1 MHVRCVFVVC
11 LAPKMIDLGG
21 FLLTEANMAVSTKS
35 RQVVLI
41 RSPFGAVPMPR
52 KYVPLLRAGSIVL
65 FVLSVIA
72 VWQLI
77 VVIGRYPSFILPT
90 PREVWDELISMLP
103 TASFW
108 GHVAATLIAV
118 LGGLFIGASLAILL
132 GYFIAK
138 SPLVNSLV
146 SPLVVASQAIPIV
159 AIAPL
164 LAIWFGY
171 GITPKIVTSLLIV
184 FFPVLVSVVAGI
196 RSVEPNLRDLMRS
209 RQATHW
215 QMFTKL
221 EVPSALPMVL
231 SGLKVGATLAV
242 IGAIV
247 GEFVNSDRG
256 LGFLIKQGNG
266 EYNTARTFAALIV
279 LMIMA
284 LLMYGSVA
292 LLERKWLAW
301 RK

>member
-1 MHVRCVFVVC
+1 
-11 LAPKMIDLGG
+11 
-21 FLLTEANMAVSTKS
+21 MAISSKS
-35 RQVVLI
+35 RQMIVI
-41 RSPFGAVPMPR
+41 RCPLGNVRIPG
-52 KYVPLLRAGSIVL
+52 KLLPLLRAGSVAL
-65 FVLSVIA
+65 FILSVIA
-72 VWQLI
+72 AWQIIVW
-77 VVIGRYPSFILPT
+77 IGHYSSFILPA
-90 PREVWDELISMLP
+90 PRDVWDELMRLLP
-103 TASFW
+103 TLTFW
-108 GHVAATLIAV
+108 SHVATTLIEV
-118 LGGLFIGASLAILL
+118 LSGLFIGASLAIVL

-138 SPLVNSLV
+138 SPVVNSLV
-146 SPLVVASQAIPIV
+146 SPLIVASQAIPIV

-184 FFPVLVSVVAGI
+184 FFPILVNVVAGI

-209 RQATHW
+209 LQATRW
-215 QMFTKL
+215 QMFIKL
-221 EVPSALPMVL
+221 ETPSALPMVL

-279 LMIMA
+279 LIVMA
-284 LLMYGSVA
+284 LIMYGSVA
-292 LLERKWLAW
+292 LLERKQLAW

>member
-1 MHVRCVFVVC
+1 
-11 LAPKMIDLGG
+11 
-21 FLLTEANMAVSTKS
+21 MAVSTRS
-35 RQVVLI
+35 RQTTLI
-41 RSPFGAVPMPR
+41 RSPLGEVRISR
-52 KYVPLLRAGSIVL
+52 KYVPLLRAAGIVL
-65 FVLSVIA
+65 FVVSVIA
-72 VWQLI
+72 AWQI
-77 VVIGRYPSFILPT
+77 IIMIGRYPSFILPT
-90 PREVWDELISMLP
+90 PRAVWDELLGLLP

-118 LGGLFIGASLAILL
+118 LGGLFIGASLAIVL
-132 GYFIAK
+132 GYGIAK
-138 SPLVNSLV
+138 SAALNSLV

-171 GITPKIVTSLLIV
+171 GITPKIVTSMLIV
-184 FFPVLVSVVAGI
+184 FFPILVSVVAGI

-209 RQATHW
+209 LQADRW
-215 QMFTKL
+215 QTFTKL

-266 EYNTARTFAALIV
+266 EYNTARTFAALIALIV
-279 LMIMA
+279 MA

>member
-1 MHVRCVFVVC
+1 V
-11 LAPKMIDLGG
+11 
-21 FLLTEANMAVSTKS
+21 
-35 RQVVLI
+35 
-41 RSPFGAVPMPR
+41 
-52 KYVPLLRAGSIVL
+52 
-65 FVLSVIA
+65 
-72 VWQLI
+72 
-77 VVIGRYPSFILPT
+77 
-90 PREVWDELISMLP
+90 
-103 TASFW
+103 
-108 GHVAATLIAV
+108 
-118 LGGLFIGASLAILL
+118 
-132 GYFIAK
+132 
-138 SPLVNSLV
+138 VNSLV

-184 FFPVLVSVVAGI
+184 FFPILVSVVAGI

-209 RQATHW
+209 LQANRW
-215 QMFTKL
+215 QMFAKL

-242 IGAIV
+242 IGAVV
-247 GEFVNSDRG
+247 GELVNSDRG

-266 EYNTARTFAALIV
+266 EYNTARTFAALIALIV
-279 LMIMA
+279 MA

>member
-1 MHVRCVFVVC
+1 
-11 LAPKMIDLGG
+11 
-21 FLLTEANMAVSTKS
+21 MAVSTKS

-41 RSPFGAVPMPR
+41 HCPFGNVSLPR
-52 KYVPLLRAGSIVL
+52 RYVPLLRAGSVVL
-65 FVLSVIA
+65 LLLGVIA
-72 VWQLI
+72 AWQLI
-77 VVIGRYPSFILPT
+77 VMVGRYPSFILPT
-90 PREVWDELISMLP
+90 PREVWEELISMLP

-118 LGGLFIGASLAILL
+118 LGGLFVGASLAILL
-132 GYFIAK
+132 GYCIAK

-171 GITPKIVTSLLIV
+171 GITPKIVTSLMIV
-184 FFPVLVSVVAGI
+184 FFPILVSVVAGI

-209 RQATHW
+209 LQANHW

-279 LMIMA
+279 LVIMA

>member
-1 MHVRCVFVVC
+1 VVC

-21 FLLTEANMAVSTKS
+21 FLSTEANMAVSTKS
-35 RQVVLI
+35 RRVVLI
-41 RSPFGAVPMPR
+41 HSPFGKVRMPR
-52 KYVPLLRAGSIVL
+52 KYVPLLRAGAIVL
-65 FVLSVIA
+65 LALSVIA
-72 VWQLI
+72 AWQLI
-77 VVIGRYPSFILPT
+77 VVIGRYPSFILPA
-90 PREVWDELISMLP
+90 PREVWDELISILP

-108 GHVAATLIAV
+108 GHVAATLTEV

-132 GYFIAK
+132 GYCIAK

-184 FFPVLVSVVAGI
+184 FFPILVSVVAGI
-196 RSVEPNLRDLMRS
+196 RTVEPNLRDLMRNL
-209 RQATHW
+209 QANHW

-231 SGLKVGATLAV
+231 SGFKVGATLAV

-284 LLMYGSVA
+284 LLLYGSVA
-292 LLERKWLAW
+292 WLEQKWLAW
-301 RK
+301 R

>member
-1 MHVRCVFVVC
+1 
-11 LAPKMIDLGG
+11 
-21 FLLTEANMAVSTKS
+21 MAVSSKS
-35 RQVVLI
+35 RPMLMI
-41 RSPFGAVPMPR
+41 RSPFGVVRVPR
-52 KYVPLLRAGSIVL
+52 KLMPLFRVGAIGL

-72 VWQLI
+72 AWQLI
-77 VVIGRYPSFILPT
+77 ILIGHYPPFILPA
-90 PREVWDELISMLP
+90 PRDVAVELLAMLP
-103 TASFW
+103 TPSFW
-108 GHVAATLIAV
+108 GHVATTLVEV
-118 LGGLFIGASLAILL
+118 LGGLAIGAALAIVL

-138 SPLVNSLV
+138 SSLVNSLV

-164 LAIWFGY
+164 LAMWFGY
-171 GITPKIVTSLLIV
+171 GLTPKVVISVLIV
-184 FFPVLVSVVAGI
+184 FFPILISVVAGI

-209 RQATHW
+209 LQATRW

-221 EVPSALPMVL
+221 EAPAALPMVL

-266 EYNTARTFAALIV
+266 EYNTTRTFAALIV
-279 LMIMA
+279 LIVMA
-284 LLMYGSVA
+284 LIMYGSVA
-292 LLERKWLAW
+292 LVERKWLAW
-301 RK
+301 RR

>member
-1 MHVRCVFVVC
+1 
-11 LAPKMIDLGG
+11 
-21 FLLTEANMAVSTKS
+21 
-35 RQVVLI
+35 
-41 RSPFGAVPMPR
+41 MPR

-65 FVLSVIA
+65 CVLCVIV

-77 VVIGRYPSFILPT
+77 VMIGQYPSFILPT
-90 PREVWDELISMLP
+90 PREVWDELISILP

-118 LGGLFIGASLAILL
+118 LGGLLIGAALAILL
-132 GYFIAK
+132 GYCIAK

-184 FFPVLVSVVAGI
+184 FFPILVSVVAGI

-209 RQATHW
+209 LQADHW
-215 QMFTKL
+215 QTFTKL

-266 EYNTARTFAALIV
+266 EYNTARTFAALIALV
-279 LMIMA
+279 VMA

>member
-1 MHVRCVFVVC
+1 M
-11 LAPKMIDLGG
+11 
-21 FLLTEANMAVSTKS
+21 
-35 RQVVLI
+35 I
-41 RSPFGAVPMPR
+41 RSPFGDVPMPR

-65 FVLSVIA
+65 FVCSVIVA
-72 VWQLI
+72 WQLI
-77 VVIGRYPSFILPT
+77 VTIGQYPSFILPT
-90 PREVWDELISMLP
+90 PGEVWEELISILP

-118 LGGLFIGASLAILL
+118 LGGLFIGAALAIVL

-138 SPLVNSLV
+138 SAVVNSLV

-171 GITPKIVTSLLIV
+171 GLTPKIVTSLLIV
-184 FFPVLVSVVAGI
+184 FFPILVSVVAGI

-209 RQATHW
+209 LQANRW
-215 QMFTKL
+215 QTFTKL
-221 EVPSALPMVL
+221 EVPSALPLVL
-231 SGLKVGATLAV
+231 SGFKVGATLAV

-266 EYNTARTFAALIV
+266 EYNTARTFAALIALIV
-279 LMIMA
+279 MA

>member
-1 MHVRCVFVVC
+1 VR
-11 LAPKMIDLGG
+11 L
-21 FLLTEANMAVSTKS
+21 
-35 RQVVLI
+35 
-41 RSPFGAVPMPR
+41 PR
-52 KYVPLLRAGSIVL
+52 RYLPLLRAGALVL

-72 VWQLI
+72 AWQLI
-77 VVIGRYPSFILPT
+77 VTIGQYPSFILPA
-90 PREVWDELISMLP
+90 PREVWDELVRILP

-108 GHVAATLIAV
+108 GHVGATLIAV
-118 LGGLFIGASLAILL
+118 LGGLCLGASLAIVL
-132 GYFIAK
+132 GYCIAK
-138 SPLVNSLV
+138 SPVVNSMA

-184 FFPVLVSVVAGI
+184 FFPILVSVVAGI
-196 RSVEPNLRDLMRS
+196 QAVEPNLRDLMRS
-209 RQATHW
+209 LQADRW
-215 QMFTKL
+215 QTFTKL

-266 EYNTARTFAALIV
+266 EYNTARTFAALIALIV
-279 LMIMA
+279 MA

>member
-1 MHVRCVFVVC
+1 
-11 LAPKMIDLGG
+11 
-21 FLLTEANMAVSTKS
+21 MAVSTKS

-41 RSPFGAVPMPR
+41 HGPFGNVSLPR
-52 KYVPLLRAGSIVL
+52 RDVPLLRAGSIML
-65 FVLSVIA
+65 LLLGGIA

-77 VVIGRYPSFILPT
+77 VMVGRYPSFILPT
-90 PREVWDELISMLP
+90 PREVWDELISILP

-108 GHVAATLIAV
+108 GHVAATLIEV
-118 LGGLFIGASLAILL
+118 LGGLFLGASLAILL
-132 GYFIAK
+132 GYGIAK
-138 SPLVNSLV
+138 SPLVNSLA
-146 SPLVVASQAIPIV
+146 SPLIVASQAIPIV

-184 FFPVLVSVVAGI
+184 FFPILVSVVGGLRA
-196 RSVEPNLRDLMRS
+196 VEPNLRDLMRS
-209 RQATHW
+209 LQANRW

-231 SGLKVGATLAV
+231 SGFKVGATLAV

-292 LLERKWLAW
+292 VFERKWLAW

>member
-1 MHVRCVFVVC
+1 
-11 LAPKMIDLGG
+11 
-21 FLLTEANMAVSTKS
+21 
-35 RQVVLI
+35 
-41 RSPFGAVPMPR
+41 
-52 KYVPLLRAGSIVL
+52 
-65 FVLSVIA
+65 
-72 VWQLI
+72 
-77 VVIGRYPSFILPT
+77 
-90 PREVWDELISMLP
+90 
-103 TASFW
+103 
-108 GHVAATLIAV
+108 
-118 LGGLFIGASLAILL
+118 L

-146 SPLVVASQAIPIV
+146 SLLVAPRKRSPLWPSRRCWRSGSAASRR
-159 AIAPL
+159 
-164 LAIWFGY
+164 
-171 GITPKIVTSLLIV
+171 VTSLLIV
-184 FFPVLVSVVAGI
+184 FFPILVSVVAGI

-209 RQATHW
+209 LQANRR

-221 EVPSALPMVL
+221 EVPSALPMLL

-266 EYNTARTFAALIV
+266 EYNTARTFAALIALIV
-279 LMIMA
+279 MA

>member
-1 MHVRCVFVVC
+1 
-11 LAPKMIDLGG
+11 
-21 FLLTEANMAVSTKS
+21 MAISTKS
-35 RQVVLI
+35 RRVILI
-41 RSPFGAVPMPR
+41 RSPFGEVRLSR
-52 KYVPLLRAGSIVL
+52 KYVPLLRLGALVL
-65 FVLSVIA
+65 FVLGVLA

-77 VVIGRYPSFILPT
+77 VILGQYPSFILPT
-90 PREVWDELISMLP
+90 PGEVWDELMNMLP
-103 TASFW
+103 TAAFW
-108 GHVAATLIAV
+108 GHVAVTLIEV
-118 LGGLFIGASLAILL
+118 LAGLLIGAALAILL

-138 SPLVNSLV
+138 SPVVNSLV

-184 FFPVLVSVVAGI
+184 FFPILVSVVAGL

-209 RQATHW
+209 LQANRR

-247 GEFVNSDRG
+247 GEFVNSDKG

-279 LMIMA
+279 LVILA
-284 LLMYGSVA
+284 LSMYGSVA
-292 LLERKWLAW
+292 LLEHKWLAW

>member
-1 MHVRCVFVVC
+1 VVC

-21 FLLTEANMAVSTKS
+21 FLSTEANMAVSTKS
-35 RQVVLI
+35 RRVVLI
-41 RSPFGAVPMPR
+41 HSPFGKVRMPR
-52 KYVPLLRAGSIVL
+52 KYVPLLRAGAIVL
-65 FVLSVIA
+65 LVLSVIA
-72 VWQLI
+72 AWQLI
-77 VVIGRYPSFILPT
+77 VAIGRYPSFILPT
-90 PREVWDELISMLP
+90 PREVWDELISILP
-103 TASFW
+103 TAAFW

-184 FFPVLVSVVAGI
+184 FFPILVSVVAGI
-196 RSVEPNLRDLMRS
+196 RSVEPNLRDLMRNL
-209 RQATHW
+209 QANHW

-231 SGLKVGATLAV
+231 SGFKVGATLAV

-284 LLMYGSVA
+284 LLLYGSVA
-292 LLERKWLAW
+292 WLEQKWLAW

>member
-1 MHVRCVFVVC
+1 
-11 LAPKMIDLGG
+11 MIDLGG
-21 FLLTEANMAVSTKS
+21 CLLSEANMAVSTKS

-41 RSPFGAVPMPR
+41 HGPFGKVSLPR
-52 KYVPLLRAGSIVL
+52 RYLPLLRAGSIVL
-65 FVLSVIA
+65 LLLAVIA
-72 VWQLI
+72 VWQII
-77 VVIGRYPSFILPT
+77 VMVGRYPSFILPT
-90 PREVWDELISMLP
+90 PREVWDELISILP

-108 GHVAATLIAV
+108 GHVAVTLIEV
-118 LGGLFIGASLAILL
+118 LGGLFIGAALAILL
-132 GYFIAK
+132 GYCIAK

-184 FFPVLVSVVAGI
+184 FFPILVSVVGGI
-196 RSVEPNLRDLMRS
+196 RAVEPNLRDLLRS
-209 RQATHW
+209 LQANHW

-231 SGLKVGATLAV
+231 GGFKVGATLAV

-266 EYNTARTFAALIV
+266 EYNTARTFAALIM

-284 LLMYGSVA
+284 LLMYGGVV